1 MSRYDRPL
9 LISPMLIFALK
20 MRRACYL
27 IVYTP
32 FAKLYCIQIFS
43 RERAVFSLEPL
54 L

>member
-1 MSRYDRPL
+1 
-9 LISPMLIFALK
+9 MLIFALK

-43 RERAVFSLEPL
+43 RERAGFSLEPL